1 VFNYLPPRKTTKRC
15 ARLYLKNNNLKMKD
29 KNTNLKM
36 KDKNFI
42 CNKIC
47 SIFEKLF
54 LIKMAKILVN
64 TKTENNLGKLRG
76 ILYKLQVDLEEF
88 KNEVDSSYALLEIG
102 EKSELSKKLEKS
114 LENPIKDMFK
124 FSSKID
130 NQVTYIL
137 DKVVRVC
144 FKNNK
149 LILEKVFKT
158 RDGINDLHYS
168 IVLKEDNSKNRDI
181 FFSFLNQ
188 LDLTDISQKDKIYFQ
203 FIPSQLVNKIKFSEE
218 INIS

>member
-1 VFNYLPPRKTTKRC
+1 MTE
-15 ARLYLKNNNLKMKD
+15 KNSVW
-29 KNTNLKM
+29 
-36 KDKNFI
+36 
-42 CNKIC
+42 NKIC
-47 SIFEKLF
+47 SIFGKLF
-54 LIKMAKILVN
+54 LIKMSKTTIN
-64 TKTENNLGKLRG
+64 TKTDNNLGKLRG
-76 ILYKLQVDLEEF
+76 ILYKLQLDLEEF
-88 KNEVDSSYALLEIG
+88 KNEVDNSYALLEIG

-114 LENPIKDMFK
+114 LENPIKDIFK

-130 NQVTYIL
+130 NQVSYIL
-137 DKVVRVC
+137 DKVVRGY

-158 RDGINDLHYS
+158 REGLSDLHYS
-168 IVLKEDNSKNRDI
+168 IVLKEDNTKNREI

-218 INIS
+218 INIA